1 MPAPSKS
8 QLRPLVDGLR
18 TANGLHGH
26 DAPALAG
33 AIAEIIAQA
42 LALLLTQAK
51 VAPGIACSP
60 GATTAPGKLI

>member
-8 QLRPLVDGLR
+8 QLQPLVGALTLD
-18 TANGLHGH
+18 NGLHGH
-26 DAPALAG
+26 DAPALAD

-42 LALLLTQAK
+42 LALLLTQAR

>member
-8 QLRPLVDGLR
+8 QLQPLVDALR
-18 TANGLHGH
+18 VENALHGH
-26 DAPALAG
+26 DAPALAS